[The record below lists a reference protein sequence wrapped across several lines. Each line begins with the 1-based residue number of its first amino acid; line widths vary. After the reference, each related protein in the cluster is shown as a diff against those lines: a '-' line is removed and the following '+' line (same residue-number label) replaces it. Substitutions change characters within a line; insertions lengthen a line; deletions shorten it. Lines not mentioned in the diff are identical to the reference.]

1 MNCESEALSMKSL
14 DTFLVMA
21 IAGVK
26 LYFYLVFALS
36 LSDRVYIACVCV
48 RTTDHCNELGQR
60 LRYGP

>member
-26 LYFYLVFALS
+26 LYFYLVLALS

-48 RTTDHCNELGQR
+48 
-60 LRYGP
+60 